1 MPPFV
6 NHLLLNKPDR
16 NWDKTLSITSPSP
29 SFSTPF
35 ILPEIDEAFL
45 LKSARGE
52 SNWAA
57 HNINVCG
64 GNAEGLRALIDNKSY
79 WQTEALHYTALLH
92 KHLHQV
98 TDVVAY
104 WQQEA
109 ARQKEALA
117 LRLALTKHHADDHP
131 GDMGTPVQHDEDA
144 DDIPEKR
151 ETLYYTEILHKH
163 LDQAVD
169 AASYWKKE
177 ASYQRETLTQWVPSF
192 KDGGDSLRYGIDQ
205 LEYWR
210 EESRYLSGISQKMVE
225 YHTREY
231 ELMKSND

>member
-1 MPPFV
+1 MP
-6 NHLLLNKPDR
+6 
-16 NWDKTLSITSPSP
+16 SITSPSP
-29 SFSTPF
+29 SSSTPF
-35 ILPEIDEAFL
+35 ILPEVDEAFL
-45 LKSARGE
+45 LKSARGD

-64 GNAEGLRALIDNKSY
+64 GNAEDLRALIDKKSY

-92 KHLHQV
+92 EHLHQI

-117 LRLALTKHHADDHP
+117 LRLAITKHHADDNP
-131 GDMGTPVQHDEDA
+131 RDTGTPVQHNEDA
-144 DDIPEKR
+144 NDIPEKR
-151 ETLYYTEILHKH
+151 EALYYTEILHRH

-169 AASYWKKE
+169 AIAYWKKE
-177 ASYQRETLTQWVPSF
+177 ASYQRGALTRWVPSF

-205 LEYWR
+205 LEYWE
-210 EESRYLSGISQKMVE
+210 EESTYLSGISQRMVE
-225 YHTREY
+225 DHTREY
-231 ELMKSND
+231 ELSKSND

>member
-16 NWDKTLSITSPSP
+16 NWDKTPSITSPSP

-35 ILPEIDEAFL
+35 ILPEVDEAFL
-45 LKSARGE
+45 LESARRE

-79 WQTEALHYTALLH
+79 WHTEALHYTALLH

-117 LRLALTKHHADDHP
+117 LWLALTKHHANDHP
-131 GDMGTPVQHDEDA
+131 GDMGH
-144 DDIPEKR
+144 
-151 ETLYYTEILHKH
+151 LYSTTKMLM
-163 LDQAVD
+163 
-169 AASYWKKE
+169 
-177 ASYQRETLTQWVPSF
+177 R
-192 KDGGDSLRYGIDQ
+192 SLRKGKPSTT
-205 LEYWR
+205 R
-210 EESRYLSGISQKMVE
+210 RSFTNISIRLWMRFPTGRRRH
-225 YHTREY
+225 HTKE
-231 ELMKSND
+231 KH